1 MAARP
6 GAGGSGTAA
15 AGRRPGPSGRPSQA
29 DVGSFLGVPSPKA
42 GGSKAAERPGRPSAA
57 SAPKASTA
65 SSGGDNVHSK
75 TIEGP
80 GGGSATFYGGKGST
94 TTPGG
99 ATIGGGGAGVVV
111 EGPGGGTHVSGVG
124 GIGASKGDVSAGKV
138 AGGSVTQG
146 PGGVTTGHGGSISG
160 VTGPR
165 GSAVAAKSAS
175 GIKGP
180 GGAAAGTISGGRA
193 ISAGGVTAGRWGTA
207 SGIRGPGGGA
217 AVIGGGI
224 RGVAVN
230 GGQIAAVRAGFVG
243 YSTWFR
249 PGYYARYPGAWVAA
263 GVAATAWWLAPPW
276 GTAYG
281 YCGCSSQP
289 VSYSYGDTITYEDN
303 TVYYGDQ
310 PVATAEQYG
319 DQAAQI
325 ADSGAEATSEE
336 WLPLGVYAVVTEG
349 QTKADKVLQLAVNKE
364 GAIRGN
370 FHDTLT
376 DKVAPVVGA
385 VDKESQRVAIRPAD
399 GQAPVVECGLWN
411 LTQDT
416 LDVLVHLDKDRVE
429 TRALV
434 RLQQPD
440 SEG

>member
-1 MAARP
+1 M
-6 GAGGSGTAA
+6 
-15 AGRRPGPSGRPSQA
+15 
-29 DVGSFLGVPSPKA
+29 
-42 GGSKAAERPGRPSAA
+42 
-57 SAPKASTA
+57 
-65 SSGGDNVHSK
+65 
-75 TIEGP
+75 TI
-80 GGGSATFYGGKGST
+80 YGGKGST

-99 ATIGGGGAGVVV
+99 ATIGGAGAGVVV

-124 GIGASKGDVSAGKV
+124 GVGASKGDVSAGKV

-146 PGGVTTGHGGSISG
+146 PGGVTTGRAGSIAG
-160 VTGPR
+160 VTGPG

-180 GGAAAGTISGGRA
+180 GGAAAGTISGGKA
-193 ISAGGVTAGRWGTA
+193 ISSGGVTAGRWGSA
-207 SGIRGPGGGA
+207 SGVRGPAGSAA
-217 AVIGGGI
+217 AVGTGI
-224 RGVAVN
+224 RAVN
-230 GGQIAAVRAGFVG
+230 GVVVSGGQVAAVRSGFTG
-243 YSTWFR
+243 YTTWYR

-263 GVAATAWWLAPPW
+263 GIAATAWWLAPPW
-276 GTAYG
+276 GSAYG
-281 YCGCSSQP
+281 YGGCSSEP
-289 VSYSYGDTITYEDN
+289 ASYSYGDTITYEDN

-310 PVATAEQYG
+310 PVATAEQYY

-325 ADSGAEATSEE
+325 AESGAETKSEE
-336 WLPLGVYAVVTEG
+336 WLPLGVYAVVSEG

-376 DKVAPVVGA
+376 DKVTPVVGA
-385 VDKESQRVAIRPAD
+385 VDKENQRVALRPAD
-399 GQAPVVECGLWN
+399 AQAPVVECGLWN

-434 RLQQPD
+434 RLQEPD
-440 SEG
+440 AEG